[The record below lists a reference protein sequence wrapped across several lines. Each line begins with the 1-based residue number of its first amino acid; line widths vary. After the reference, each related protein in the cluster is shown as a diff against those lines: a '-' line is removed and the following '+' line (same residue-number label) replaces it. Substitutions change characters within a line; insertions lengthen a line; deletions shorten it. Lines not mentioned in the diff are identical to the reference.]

1 MSFRFFHIQ
10 PGSALSKRLATL
22 EADLKQSVKVWS
34 RLEIE
39 KAWPGGYPKARIKLG
54 AKSAAL
60 PNRIPD

>member
-22 EADLKQSVKVWS
+22 EADLKQSVKVWT
-34 RLEIE
+34 RREID

-54 AKSAAL
+54 AMSARP
-60 PNRIPD
+60 PNQC